1 MSRLEYTIE
10 SVLDIPLWEKMQD
23 RLAELTGTAIICID
37 IKGNPVTKHS
47 SRTEFCSII
56 RENPISRKR
65 CFRCDALAGVEA
77 VRRGRPYIYLCHCG
91 IVDVAVPVMVGDIYL
106 GAVMFGQVRLL
117 NKDREKAVRLVNE
130 ISSILPQEDAARQ
143 EMLQKYELLPEM
155 DYDQIVL
162 IAEYINDM
170 VHYIVDR
177 AVKSRT
183 RDETYKWLMS
193 TNTEQLSEEME
204 IQEILPQED
213 QLRRTGA
220 LPVKPSSVV
229 YPAVVYIRDHLQQE
243 ISMREMAE
251 LCHLSP
257 SYFSRTFNK
266 ETGESFVN
274 YISSRRIQLAKEL
287 LRDTGKSITQIA
299 DEVGYDN
306 ISHFIAVFKRTEGV
320 TPSVYRSTGKRKIFS

>member
-1 MSRLEYTIE
+1 MSRFEYTIE
-10 SVLDIPLWEKMQD
+10 NVLYIPLWEKMQD
-23 RLAELTGTAIICID
+23 RLAELTGTAIVCID
-37 IKGNPVTKHS
+37 IKGKPVTKHS
-47 SRTEFCSII
+47 GRTAFCSIV
-56 RENPISRKR
+56 RENPVSRKR

-106 GAVMFGQVRLL
+106 GAVMFGQVRLRH
-117 NKDREKAVRLVNE
+117 KDREKAERLVNE
-130 ISSILPQEDAARQ
+130 ISSILPQEDAAQQ
-143 EMLQKYELLPEM
+143 EILRKYELLPEM
-155 DYDQIVL
+155 DYDRIVQV
-162 IAEYINDM
+162 AEYINDM

-177 AVKSRT
+177 AVKSHT

-193 TNTEQLSEEME
+193 ANAEQPSEEIQ
-204 IQEILPQED
+204 IQE
-213 QLRRTGA
+213 
-220 LPVKPSSVV
+220 V

-243 ISMREMAE
+243 ITMKEMAD

-287 LRDTGKSITQIA
+287 LLETGKSISQLA
-299 DEVGYDN
+299 EEVGYDN
-306 ISHFIAVFKRTEGV
+306 ISHFTAVFKRTEGIP
-320 TPSVYRSTGKRKIFS
+320 PSVYRSSKRRKNFS